1 MPHSI
6 RRWLLVAVVLS
17 AAIYQ
22 YFFNQGHQNS
32 VPPPNTPAQ
41 SNAVNVKDHTA
52 AVAKIQQALREQ
64 NTEAKFWVT
73 LSGKVIKL
81 LKDDREGAMHQ
92 RFLIEIA
99 PHTTLLIAHNIDLA
113 KRVPVQQ
120 DTLVTLRGEY
130 VWNDKGGVLHWT
142 HHDPKNRIQGGW
154 IDYQGLRYQ

>member
-6 RRWLLVAVVLS
+6 RRWLVTAIVVS

-32 VPPPNTPAQ
+32 VPPPTTLAQ
-41 SNAVNVKDHTA
+41 STVLSAKDQANAVT
-52 AVAKIQQALREQ
+52 KIRQAIREQ
-64 NTEAKFWVT
+64 NTNAKFWVT

-99 PHTTLLIAHNIDLA
+99 PNTTLLIAHNIELA
-113 KRVPVQQ
+113 KRIPVKQG
-120 DTLVTLRGEY
+120 DTLTLRGEY

-142 HHDPKNRIQGGW
+142 HHDPKARIQGGW
-154 IDYQGLRYQ
+154 VDYQGLRYQ